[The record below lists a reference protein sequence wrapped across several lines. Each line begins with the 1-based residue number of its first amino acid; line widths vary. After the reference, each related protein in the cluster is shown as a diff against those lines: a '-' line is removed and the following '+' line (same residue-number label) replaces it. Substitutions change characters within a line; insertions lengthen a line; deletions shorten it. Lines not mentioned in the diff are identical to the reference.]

1 MKAKYKALL
10 AAALLPAF
18 GALSASGQTADGVR
32 NIKIN
37 EDRDQ
42 RWFVTKVYELKNIKA
57 NDITPWLL
65 GAVQR
70 YNTGSVV
77 NGVNYDGGKRQ
88 FIVVTTGKDMIP
100 YVDQIVSSLDRPS
113 SVKNELNSIVDGT
126 GISYASYRPLY
137 RGSNDIIQNVVRD
150 TRGWGWGWFDDNN
163 GVYYWKDNKSHAA
176 LVKKWLEAFDRP
188 VPQAEVSVNVYEVVD
203 SDFRELGF
211 DIAQWKDGPGNSL
224 FGIGFDFTKYKSSEQ
239 AATQVLGSSSGFIF
253 APQFD
258 ASFIKLLQE
267 KGKARSASSSRL
279 TLVNDYASTSADKYK
294 IVFSPSYQNI
304 TKNENRILLLQQNTK
319 TNLTLSVKGPQI
331 AFGEQGDKAGN
342 LKATFILSVS
352 EHIDST
358 NSTTDSSGGAA
369 DSNANLAWNYH
380 NFQTSTRIAAG
391 SEKLIASY
399 SKDHKVTEDIGLPYL
414 KEIPILKYLVAE
426 TAESV
431 IHSTVFV
438 TVRVEPI
445 ANQNDVLGWAGK
457 AIDEAALAQNAL
469 KN

>member
-1 MKAKYKALL
+1 MKARYGALL
-10 AAALLPAF
+10 AAAMLTAF
-18 GALSASGQTADGVR
+18 GAFSARGQTVDGVR

-57 NDITPWLL
+57 NDITPWVL

-70 YNTGSVV
+70 YNIGSVV
-77 NGVNYDGGKRQ
+77 NRINYDGGKRQ
-88 FIVVTTGKDMIP
+88 FIIVTTGKDMIP

-113 SVKNELNSIVDGT
+113 SVKNELNSIVDGSGT
-126 GISYASYRPLY
+126 YYGSYRPLY

-150 TRGWGWGWFDDNN
+150 TRGYGWGWFDDNN
-163 GVYYWKDNKSHAA
+163 GVYYWRDNKSHVE
-176 LVKKWLEAFDRP
+176 LVQKWLKAFDRP
-188 VPQAEVSVNVYEVVD
+188 VPQVEVSVNVYEVQD

-224 FGIGFDFTKYKSSEQ
+224 FGVGYDFTKYKSSEQ
-239 AATQVLGSSSGFIF
+239 AVTQVLGSSSGFIF

-267 KGKARSASSSRL
+267 KGKARSASSSKL
-279 TLVNDYASTSADKYK
+279 ALVNDYSNTLTDKYQ
-294 IVFSPSYQNI
+294 IVFTPSYQNI

-319 TNLTLSVKGPQI
+319 TSITLGIKGPLI
-331 AFGEQGDKAGN
+331 AFGEAGDKAGN
-342 LKATFILSVS
+342 LKATFVLSVK
-352 EHIDST
+352 EHVDST
-358 NSTTDSSGGAA
+358 NTTTDSTGTT

-391 SEKLIASY
+391 SEKLIASF

-414 KEIPILKYLVAE
+414 KDIPVLKYFVAE

-431 IHSTVFV
+431 LHTTVFV

-445 ANQNDVLGWAGK
+445 ENQNDVLRWAGK
-457 AIDEAALAQNAL
+457 TIDEAALAKNAL